1 MSSTTPADSAHDRNQ
16 QGGDVRHH
24 VYGWLCRH
32 LRDLYRIQPS
42 ALDLSPGDPRGRFSV
57 EASPQRRAMYW
68 YGWLLTALIGATILA
83 LATTVTPERWMQR
96 GITFGVLAAVGY
108 LIVYSVA
115 LFIYDKATIE
125 LEFLKSRWLS
135 AIAAIVL
142 AAAVSLFTP
151 TSWNERVWPGWV
163 WVVPIGAM
171 AVLGYYLT
179 PYFTR

>member
-42 ALDLSPGDPRGRFSV
+42 ALDLSPGDRRGRFSV
-57 EASPQRRAMYW
+57 EASPQRPGDVLVR
-68 YGWLLTALIGATILA
+68 
-83 LATTVTPERWMQR
+83 
-96 GITFGVLAAVGY
+96 LAADRPDRRNHPCVGHDRHAGEVDATGHHVRRARRGR
-108 LIVYSVA
+108 LSDRLQCGAVHLRQGDHRAGIPEVA
-115 LFIYDKATIE
+115 LVVGHRRDRAGGGRQLVY
-125 LEFLKSRWLS
+125 
-135 AIAAIVL
+135 
-142 AAAVSLFTP
+142 P

-179 PYFTR
+179 PYF